1 VKRTFLFVVASG
13 TALIATTYGL
23 VRLAYGLLLPE
34 AQAELGL
41 GDGSAGLVAAVAS
54 VLYCLGALI
63 GFVTADR
70 HPRAL
75 VLAAGTSAALGCAAM
90 ALAPGATVFAAGAVL
105 SSAGA
110 GLASPA
116 LVVLVDRSAPRA
128 RVDGTRGIERAARDR
143 AQTAVN
149 AGTGPG
155 LVIAGALAL
164 LLLPHWRAAWLLAAA
179 VAALTTALTLSAT
192 ARQDARPDHRSG
204 HGSRVTAAWLHAHR
218 APVVAALTLGA
229 GSAAVWSYGRS
240 LLVAAGGAG
249 SASAVAWIAL
259 GLGGVAVLPT
269 GGWLVRRR
277 PGTAWAL
284 TAGTVAAATLALPIA
299 APTLPAA
306 VLVCG
311 LAGWG
316 YTAATGALITWT
328 TRIEA
333 RRAAAGTAGLFIAL
347 VLGQALGAALTGALL
362 PATGALGAFAVS
374 GLIGASG
381 LAVARDPSSR
391 SQRPHRT
398 YGANP
403 DQGDG

>member
-1 VKRTFLFVVASG
+1 MVASG

-41 GDGSAGLVAAVAS
+41 GDTSAGLVAAGAS
-54 VLYCLGALI
+54 VLYCLGALT

-75 VLAAGTSAALGCAAM
+75 VLAAGVSAALGCVAM
-90 ALAPGATVFAAGAVL
+90 ALAPGSAVFAAGAVL

-116 LVVLVDRSAPRA
+116 LVVLVDRSAPSARIDGARA
-128 RVDGTRGIERAARDR
+128 IDPAARDR

-155 LVIAGALAL
+155 LVIAGTLAL
-164 LLLPHWRAAWLLAAA
+164 LLLPHWRAAWGVAAAAA
-179 VAALTTALTLSAT
+179 VLTTTLVLSAT
-192 ARQDARPDHRSG
+192 IRPGERPDDRSAPDG
-204 HGSRVTAAWLHAHR
+204 PVTAAWLRAHG
-218 APVVAALTLGA
+218 APVVAALTLGT

-240 LLVAAGGAG
+240 LLVATGDAG

-269 GGWLVRRR
+269 SGWLVRRR
-277 PGTAWAL
+277 LGTAWAL
-284 TAGTVAAATLALPIA
+284 TAGAVAAATLALPVSA
-299 APTLPAA
+299 ATLPFA
-306 VLVCG
+306 VLLCG
-311 LAGWG
+311 IAGWG
-316 YTAATGALITWT
+316 YTAATGVLIGWT
-328 TRIEA
+328 TRIDS
-333 RRAAAGTAGLFIAL
+333 RRAAAGTAALFVAL

-362 PATGALGAFAVS
+362 PLVGPLGAFAVS
-374 GLIGASG
+374 GLIGAVG
-381 LAVARDPSSR
+381 LVVARDPGVR
-391 SQRPHRT
+391 SQLPHRT

-403 DQGDG
+403 DQVDG